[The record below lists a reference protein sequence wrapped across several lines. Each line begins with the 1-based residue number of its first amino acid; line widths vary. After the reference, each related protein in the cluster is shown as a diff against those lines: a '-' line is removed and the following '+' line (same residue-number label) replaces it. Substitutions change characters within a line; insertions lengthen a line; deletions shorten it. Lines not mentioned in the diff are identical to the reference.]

1 MTYDSRPDTKAHIR
15 RVHDLLMHCNN
26 NIIQRARIHDNS
38 KLEEPEKSVFD
49 EVTPKLKA
57 MTYGSDEYK
66 ASLAEMGEALTHHY
80 AHNSHHPEHHKD
92 GIEGMS
98 LFDVVEM
105 LMDWKAATERHTDGD
120 IHRSIVQN
128 AERFGYPPMLQS
140 IFENTA
146 RELGWEVVTT

>member
-1 MTYDSRPDTKAHIR
+1 MTYDSRSDTEAHIA
-15 RVHDLLMHCNN
+15 RVRELLGQAAWNLAYRSGEHD
-26 NIIQRARIHDNS
+26 RS
-38 KLEEPEKSVFD
+38 KLEDPEKSVFD

-80 AHNSHHPEHHKD
+80 AYNSHHPEHYPN

-98 LFDVVEM
+98 LLDVLEM
-105 LMDWKAATERHTDGD
+105 LLDWKAATERHADGD
-120 IHRSIVQN
+120 IHRSIIQN
-128 AERFGYPPMLQS
+128 AERFGYPPMLQR

-146 RELGWEVVTT
+146 RELGWMSHE